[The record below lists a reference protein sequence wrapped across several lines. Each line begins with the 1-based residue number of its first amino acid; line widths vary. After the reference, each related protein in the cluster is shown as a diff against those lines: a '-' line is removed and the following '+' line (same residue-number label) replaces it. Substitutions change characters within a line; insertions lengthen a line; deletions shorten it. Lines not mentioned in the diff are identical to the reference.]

1 MLSHLKLILSALK
14 LKAFTISLS
23 SIFFTSLVCAQSGFY
38 QNQTIDFENTKLSGF
53 SDDGRVKVL
62 LLNLLPSG
70 MTETA
75 AQEIAKALQL
85 NIFTSFFAL
94 LISCLL
100 IFQKVFF
107 LLGR

>member
-1 MLSHLKLILSALK
+1 MN
-14 LKAFTISLS
+14 
-23 SIFFTSLVCAQSGFY
+23 Y
-38 QNQTIDFENTKLSGF
+38 QNNTIDFEHTKLSGF

-85 NIFTSFFAL
+85 NI
-94 LISCLL
+94 
-100 IFQKVFF
+100 
-107 LLGR
+107 